1 MTRTMRYRRAFALC
15 AGLALAFPATGCGP
29 KAPTTV
35 SMRMTGTP
43 KNASVTVDDEFVGTL
58 DVVSARGVALP
69 PGKHRIT
76 VEAAGYFPWDK
87 VVEVAPGQ
95 GPVRLDAALAPI
107 PD

>member
-1 MTRTMRYRRAFALC
+1 MNRRRAFALFAC
-15 AGLALAFPATGCGP
+15 LALAAPIGCGP
-29 KAPTTV
+29 KTPPTV
-35 SMRMTGTP
+35 SMRMTGAP
-43 KNASVTVDDEFVGTL
+43 KNASVTIDDEFVGTL

-87 VVEVAPGQ
+87 VVEAAPGQ
-95 GPVRLDAALAPI
+95 GPLRLDAALVPI